1 MLLAGLRV
9 LSLSSS
15 VIVVDKPPWLR
26 SVPSFGPT
34 AELREEHNKR
44 LLNGE
49 PPESVRKA
57 FERNTRRQ
65 RWGVVAASLEELP
78 LKIRD
83 RADSLPR
90 TKHKFIKFCQSAAGG
105 FIEEKDAVE
114 AWRVMRQAA
123 LEAEREDGLEESDS
137 VITRIKTYY
146 EEACPVH
153 RLDYDTSGVLC
164 VALHPAAAAFLSRQW
179 ADRSVNKTYRAVVA
193 GNVVDD
199 TGDITL
205 PLLRNDAVR
214 RSGDVARMI
223 VHDDGKPCR
232 TAYTVLDR
240 RKDHTTLVD
249 LVPHTGRTHQLRA
262 HLAALGHPILGDDLY
277 GDIPAPRLCLHSSGL
292 SFVEFDSRET
302 WTVTSDVPF

>member
-15 VIVVDKPPWLR
+15 VIVIDKPPYVR
-26 SVPSFGPT
+26 SVPAFGPT
-34 AELREEHNKR
+34 DELRESHR
-44 LLNGE
+44 LRLASGE
-49 PPESVRKA
+49 PLESVQKA
-57 FERNTRRQ
+57 FERRTRRK
-65 RWGVVAASLEELP
+65 RWAAVAASLEELP
-78 LKIRD
+78 PQVRD

-90 TKHKFIKFCQSAAGG
+90 TKRKFVKFCQSSAGG
-105 FIEEKDAVE
+105 FVDEADAVR
-114 AWRVMRQAA
+114 AWTLMTQAKLA
-123 LEAEREDGLEESDS
+123 AERADGLEESDS
-137 VITRIKTYY
+137 VLTRIKAFH

-164 VALHPAAAAFLSRQW
+164 VALHPPAAAFLSRQW

-193 GNVVDD
+193 GTVEHDA
-199 TGDITL
+199 GDITL
-205 PLLRNDAVR
+205 PLLRKDARR

-232 TAYTVLDR
+232 TTYTVLDR
-240 RKDHTTLVD
+240 RKDHTRLD
-249 LVPHTGRTHQLRA
+249 LVPHTGRLHQLRA
-262 HLAALGHPILGDDLY
+262 HLAAIGHPILGDDLY
-277 GDIPAPRLCLHSSGL
+277 GDVPAPRLCLHSSLL